1 MKKWLIAISVVI
13 LLGLTGGAVWLHSA
27 GGFSAKAKP
36 TWIEAKLA
44 ALSRRLALPG
54 RENQLHNPYPA
65 TPQRLAS
72 ARQLYQTQCAHCHN
86 DNGDGRTS
94 LGQSMYPQVPDLRGL
109 TQNKSDGA
117 LFYTIRNGV
126 RMSGMPAW
134 TQDSDQDLWQLVDLI
149 RTLRAGAQP
158 SPAQPSPRQP

>member
-1 MKKWLIAISVVI
+1 MKKWLIAISVVV

-27 GGFSAKAKP
+27 GGCSARKKN
-36 TWIEAKLA
+36 TWIEAQLA

-54 RENQLHNPYPA
+54 RENQVQNPFPT
-65 TPQRLAS
+65 TPERVAS
-72 ARQLYQTQCAHCHN
+72 GRQLYQTQCEQCHN
-86 DNGDGRTS
+86 QNGDGKTS

-109 TQNKSDGA
+109 TQNKTDGA

-134 TQDSDQDLWQLVDLI
+134 TQDSDQQLWELVDMI
-149 RTLRAGAQP
+149 RTLRADAHYK
-158 SPAQPSPRQP
+158 